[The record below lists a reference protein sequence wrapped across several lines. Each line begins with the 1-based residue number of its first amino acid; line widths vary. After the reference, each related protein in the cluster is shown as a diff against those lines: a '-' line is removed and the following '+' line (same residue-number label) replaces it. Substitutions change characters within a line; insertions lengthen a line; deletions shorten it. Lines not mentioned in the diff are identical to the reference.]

1 MIRTR
6 RLEAVSFD
14 FRRFSGSARLSW
26 PSAQARACVN
36 SIFTGDLEKEM
47 DKMISTGGTTLL
59 LMGLAS
65 SALCSTASADFE
77 DGRIEFNFAFQGY
90 PQYNFPLL
98 TSFLVDASYDDGE
111 GTFQVPGGSGSVD
124 IVAGD
129 FSGTREQTWF
139 PLAPPVVDDI
149 FEAEFVIFDMPYDYG
164 DMRIELAGDVEWN
177 LFRNQWSGSVT
188 GTASPYTPFGAGG
201 SPLSGTWS
209 AQIVPAPG
217 AIALLGLGGLAR
229 RRHRD

>member
-1 MIRTR
+1 MH
-6 RLEAVSFD
+6 
-14 FRRFSGSARLSW
+14 
-26 PSAQARACVN
+26 
-36 SIFTGDLEKEM
+36 
-47 DKMISTGGTTLL
+47 KMISTGGTMLL

-65 SALCSTASADFE
+65 SSLCSTASADFE
-77 DGRIEFNFAFQGY
+77 DGQIQFNFEFDSY
-90 PQYNFPLL
+90 PGFDVQLL
-98 TSFLVDASYDDGE
+98 TNFFVDASYDDDE

-129 FSGTREQTWF
+129 FSGTRDQTWKSVK
-139 PLAPPVVDDI
+139 PPVVVDT

-164 DMRIELAGDVEWN
+164 DMRIELTGGVDWN
-177 LFRNQWSGSVT
+177 PSFNQWGGSVT

-229 RRHRD
+229 RRRRA

>member
-1 MIRTR
+1 
-6 RLEAVSFD
+6 
-14 FRRFSGSARLSW
+14 
-26 PSAQARACVN
+26 
-36 SIFTGDLEKEM
+36 
-47 DKMISTGGTTLL
+47 MISTGGTTLL

-77 DGRIEFNFAFQGY
+77 DGQIEFSFEFSENIVY
-90 PQYNFPLL
+90 YFPLL
-98 TSFLVDASYDDGE
+98 TNFFVDASYDDGE

-129 FSGTREQTWF
+129 FSGTREQTWLPMF
-139 PLAPPVVDDI
+139 PGTVIDA

-164 DMRIELAGDVEWN
+164 DMRIELVGEVGWEPDPG
-177 LFRNQWSGSVT
+177 QWGGTVT
-188 GTASPYTPFGAGG
+188 GTASPYTPFGDGG

-229 RRHRD
+229 RRRRD

>member
-1 MIRTR
+1 MHR
-6 RLEAVSFD
+6 
-14 FRRFSGSARLSW
+14 
-26 PSAQARACVN
+26 
-36 SIFTGDLEKEM
+36 
-47 DKMISTGGTTLL
+47 MISTGGTTLL

-65 SALCSTASADFE
+65 SAICSTASADFE

-129 FSGTREQTWF
+129 FSGTREQTWL
-139 PLAPPVVDDI
+139 PLAPPLVVDV

-164 DMRIELAGDVEWN
+164 DMRIELAGDVGWQP
-177 LFRNQWSGSVT
+177 LLRQWGGTVT

-217 AIALLGLGGLAR
+217 AIALLGLGGLSR

>member
-1 MIRTR
+1 
-6 RLEAVSFD
+6 
-14 FRRFSGSARLSW
+14 
-26 PSAQARACVN
+26 
-36 SIFTGDLEKEM
+36 M

-77 DGRIEFNFAFQGY
+77 DGQIEFSFEFSENIVY
-90 PQYNFPLL
+90 YFPLL
-98 TSFLVDASYDDGE
+98 TNFFVDASYDDGE

-129 FSGTREQTWF
+129 FSGTREQTWLPMF
-139 PLAPPVVDDI
+139 PGTVIDA

-164 DMRIELAGDVEWN
+164 DMRIELVGEVGWEPD
-177 LFRNQWSGSVT
+177 FRQWGGTVT
-188 GTASPYTPFGAGG
+188 GTASPYTPFGDGG

-229 RRHRD
+229 RRRRD